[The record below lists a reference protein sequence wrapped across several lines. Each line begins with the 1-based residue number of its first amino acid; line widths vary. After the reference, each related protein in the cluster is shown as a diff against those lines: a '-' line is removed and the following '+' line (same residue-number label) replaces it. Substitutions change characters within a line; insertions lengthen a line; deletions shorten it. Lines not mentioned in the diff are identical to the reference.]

1 MANETVLILGGG
13 VGGVSTALELRKK
26 LPPEHRIVVID
37 RTGVHLFQPALLKV
51 MTGGRQPERI
61 VRDLVTLERRGI
73 EVVRG
78 EIEAIDPERR
88 SVTVNGTA
96 LEGDAMVITL
106 GAQLTPQRI
115 PGLAEAG
122 TTFYTVEGAEAIR
135 DGRTGFMR
143 GRLVVLVAGL
153 PFKCPAAPYEAAMLL
168 EHDLRRRGVREQ
180 VEVSLHTPEPG
191 PMGVTGPKVSA
202 AVRGLVED
210 RGIGYHP
217 QHAVAEVDPG
227 AKEITFADGDRAPY
241 DWLVYIPPV
250 SAPAVVV
257 DAGLT
262 DESGWIKVDPH
273 TLETGH
279 AGVYAIGDVTTI
291 PVATGA
297 PLPKAGVFADH
308 EAKVVANNISVR
320 LTGQGSLRE
329 FAGDGG

>member
-1 MANETVLILGGG
+1 
-13 VGGVSTALELRKK
+13 
-26 LPPEHRIVVID
+26 
-37 RTGVHLFQPALLKV
+37 
-51 MTGGRQPERI
+51 
-61 VRDLVTLERRGI
+61 
-73 EVVRG
+73 
-78 EIEAIDPERR
+78 
-88 SVTVNGTA
+88 
-96 LEGDAMVITL
+96 MVITL

-320 LTGQGSLRE
+320 LTSAEAVRPTEVVISTRSRRPRCVCGARADSGTTGKSGSKRAGCGGSTDRLRLGSRE
-329 FAGDGG
+329 RELTIENMS

>member
-1 MANETVLILGGG
+1 MSNETVLILGGG

-26 LPPEHRIVVID
+26 LPPEHRIVLID
-37 RTGVHLFQPALLKV
+37 RKGVHLFQPALLKV
-51 MTGGRQPERI
+51 MTGDRRPERI
-61 VRDLVTLERRGI
+61 VRDLGTLERRGI

-78 EIEAIDPERR
+78 EIEGIDPERR
-88 SVTVNGTA
+88 SVRVNGRE
-96 LEGDAMVITL
+96 LQGDAMVVTL
-106 GAQLTPQRI
+106 GAELASERI

-122 TTFYTVEGAEAIR
+122 TTFYTMDGAEAIR
-135 DGRTGFMR
+135 DGRTEFVR

-168 EHDLRRRGVREQ
+168 DHDLRRRGVREQ
-180 VEVSLHTPEPG
+180 VEISLHTPEPG

-202 AVRGLVED
+202 AVRRLVEE
-210 RGIGYHP
+210 RGIAYHP
-217 QHAVAEVDPG
+217 QHAATEVD
-227 AKEITFADGDRAPY
+227 ADAQEIVFADGGRTSY
-241 DWLVYIPPV
+241 DWLVYVPPL

-262 DESGWIKVDPH
+262 RESGWVKVDPQ

-279 AGVYAIGDVTTI
+279 EGVYAIGDVTTI

-308 EAKVVANNISVR
+308 EAKVVANNIAVK
-320 LTGQGSLRE
+320 LTGRGTLRE